1 MFKYDP
7 LLCWPSAKDLPDSDD
22 TPVDDQLQLLIPKLL
37 GSTLAMVWA
46 ERRDW
51 FFGVNMGIYY
61 HPEIPAI
68 VPDCFLSIGVE
79 RVVDEGLRLS
89 YVLWEEQKVPIFALE
104 VVSLQQRGEYTE
116 KKQLYTEMEI
126 LYYAIYHPFSRQ
138 KAPLEVYY
146 LVNGEYVL
154 LPGNRRWMPEIGL
167 AIGTERGTYHGITR
181 EWLYWYNQ
189 AGEKFLSPE
198 EIVLQ
203 TEQIAQ
209 VKREFAQF
217 ERQSAETERQR
228 AETER
233 QRAEIE
239 RQRAEI
245 ERQRAEIERQR
256 AERLA
261 EKLRALGI
269 DPENVGIGD
278 CQSLLAREIS

>member
-7 LLCWPSAKDLPDSDD
+7 LLSWPSAKDLPDSDD

-51 FFGVNMGIYY
+51 FFGINMGIYY

-89 YVLWEEQKVPIFALE
+89 YVLWEEQKVPIVALE

-116 KKQLYTEMEI
+116 KKQLYTEMEV

-138 KAPLEVYY
+138 KAALEVYY

-167 AIGTERGTYHGITR
+167 GIGTERGTYHGITR

-189 AGEKFLSPE
+189 TGERFLSPE

-203 TEQIAQ
+203 IEQIAQ

-217 ERQSAETERQR
+217 ERQST
-228 AETER
+228 ETER

-261 EKLRALGI
+261 ERLRSLGI
-269 DPENVGIGD
+269 DPEAV
-278 CQSLLAREIS
+278 E